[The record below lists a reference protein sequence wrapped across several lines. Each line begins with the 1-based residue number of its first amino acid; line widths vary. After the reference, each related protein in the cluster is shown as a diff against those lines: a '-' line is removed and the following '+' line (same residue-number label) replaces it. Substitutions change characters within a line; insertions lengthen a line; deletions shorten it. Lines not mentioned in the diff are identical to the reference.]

1 MLTDAGPAQQALA
14 QAAAAASLST
24 EIEPASLAA
33 TTDADASEGLLSTI
47 SGEVAAAGID
57 PLLQPTICALA
68 PPVAP
73 HPATGDLLLESGVL
87 APAASS
93 TDAPLGSPLPD
104 GPLQPAG
111 AAPVQTSAP
120 APAATP
126 APAGTVAPIAADAA
140 APSAAL
146 DLASAPETTTVVDD
160 AASEA
165 PTTSAPTSAEISR
178 AVQAL
183 AAGPAPTRS
192 QAVDH
197 SARPTPHPLAQ
208 ALAAM
213 EGEVLSATGF
223 TVADAET
230 TAAQPAAGQT
240 APVAAEGDALPDAAA
255 LLAARPA
262 LSPRADAAVAA
273 APKSPASIT
282 DKSDK
287 TDKKAASADGV
298 AAAPSTAS
306 AARPAAAGAKPATGS
321 DAPRR
326 RRGPR
331 QEPGAC

>member
-1 MLTDAGPAQQALA
+1 
-14 QAAAAASLST
+14 
-24 EIEPASLAA
+24 
-33 TTDADASEGLLSTI
+33 
-47 SGEVAAAGID
+47 
-57 PLLQPTICALA
+57 
-68 PPVAP
+68 
-73 HPATGDLLLESGVL
+73 
-87 APAASS
+87 
-93 TDAPLGSPLPD
+93 
-104 GPLQPAG
+104 
-111 AAPVQTSAP
+111 
-120 APAATP
+120 
-126 APAGTVAPIAADAA
+126 
-140 APSAAL
+140 
-146 DLASAPETTTVVDD
+146 
-160 AASEA
+160 
-165 PTTSAPTSAEISR
+165 
-178 AVQAL
+178 VQAL

-321 DAPRR
+321 DAPAGAEVHARSQAPVDAGAADDAFEPAVQMEAAAEARHAEAQAQTRADAVIRGAPETVAKLAAEIARKLEQRNTRFELALDPAGLGGVQVSLEINARGELAAHMSFERPEAAAELRGRAQELQRALEQAGFEVGKEVAQLRAWRPARVRR
-326 RRGPR
+326 
-331 QEPGAC
+331 A